1 VGIYSDT
8 LTDVIVNETVSSEI
22 LNTNDPWLER
32 QIESIWILVES
43 YMRIVCKTMLDIVP
57 KCIVH
62 VLIKGCFERY
72 VFSM

>member
-8 LTDVIVNETVSSEI
+8 PTDVIVSETVSSEI
-22 LNTNDPWLER
+22 FDTNDPWLER

-57 KCIVH
+57 KCIVR
-62 VLIKGCFERY
+62 VLIKGI
-72 VFSM
+72 